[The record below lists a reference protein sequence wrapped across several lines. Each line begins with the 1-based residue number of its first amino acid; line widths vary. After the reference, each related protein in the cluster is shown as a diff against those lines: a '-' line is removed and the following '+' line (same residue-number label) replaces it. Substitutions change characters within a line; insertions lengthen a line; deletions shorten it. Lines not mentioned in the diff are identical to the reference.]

1 MQVNVHQAKTQL
13 SKLLQLA
20 EDGEEV
26 IIARNGKPS
35 VRLAPVRETEK
46 KPNLRLGSYSGQI
59 VIPENFEW
67 TEEELDE
74 MLNDDDHLFDPP
86 KDDESPSR

>member
-26 IIARNGKPS
+26 IIARNGKPAA
-35 VRLAPVRETEK
+35 RLVPIETRSHFTRAA
-46 KPNLRLGSYSGQI
+46 NA
-59 VIPENFEW
+59 
-67 TEEELDE
+67 
-74 MLNDDDHLFDPP
+74 
-86 KDDESPSR
+86 